1 MFIKLTIAFLK
12 TFALFVFG
20 LFLAF
25 PISAMFGAI
34 SLLFACLPLIWEVL
48 WRSGLGLMMVTAI
61 ALFIEGLNNCAKNN
75 P

>member
-1 MFIKLTIAFLK
+1 MFKFAIAFSK
-12 TFALFVFG
+12 TFALFVLG

-48 WRSGLGLMMVTAI
+48 WRSGLGLMMITAI
-61 ALFIEGLNNCAKNN
+61 ALFIEGLNNGTKEYF
-75 P
+75 

>member
-1 MFIKLTIAFLK
+1 MFKFTIAFLK
-12 TFALFVFG
+12 TFALFVLG

-48 WRSGLGLMMVTAI
+48 WRSGLGLMMITAI
-61 ALFIEGLNNCAKNN
+61 ALFIEGLNNGTKEYF
-75 P
+75 